1 MRSCLIADA
10 LATQG
15 ATVTWWASTLD
26 HKTKTFIA
34 EPGHVDQS
42 RPGVEIRLLH
52 GRPYTKNV
60 SLRRL
65 LHEQDVARDFRRRAA
80 KAPPPDLILASL
92 PSIDLADAATVLA
105 ARLGVPSFVDFRDL
119 WPEVFLDVS
128 PLTRALTRIAIEP
141 NFRKARR
148 ALSRATGIISITPKF
163 LDEALALA
171 GRARRPADRAFV
183 LAYPRPCYRE
193 DELQSAVE
201 RWRARGLRLDGSET
215 ILCYFGVLSE
225 FQMFD
230 AVLEGVTSLD
240 PAVRQRLRIVLCGH
254 GSWLEKLRGRAVQD
268 VPELL
273 VPGHVDG
280 PDIAVLISFAKA
292 GLLLYPNRKDYLI
305 SYPNKVGEYLSGGL
319 PILSSLGGE
328 SERLLREK
336 SCGIYVAL
344 TGVEW
349 ANGLLALFADE
360 DRYRLMREN
369 ARRAYD
375 EIFDADHVYNAWAQH
390 LMDYLR
396 LGREAAA

>member
-10 LATQG
+10 LAAQG
-15 ATVTWWASTLD
+15 ATVTWWAATLD

-34 EPGHVDQS
+34 GAGHVDRS

-52 GRPYTKNV
+52 GRPFTKNV
-60 SLRRL
+60 SLQRL
-65 LHEQDVARDFRRRAA
+65 LHEQDVARDFRRRAEEA
-80 KAPPPDLILASL
+80 QPPDLILASL
-92 PSIDLADAATVLA
+92 PTIDLADAATVIA
-105 ARLGVPSFVDFRDL
+105 GRLGVPSFVDFRDL

-128 PLTRALTRIAIEP
+128 PLPRVLTRIAIWP
-141 NFRKARR
+141 QFRKARR

-171 GRARRPADRAFV
+171 GRTRRPVDRAFV
-183 LAYPRPCYRE
+183 LAYPRPRYRE

-230 AVLEGVTSLD
+230 AALEGITSLD
-240 PAVRQRLRIVLCGH
+240 PAVRQRLRFVLCGQ
-254 GSWLEKLRGRAVQD
+254 GSWLEKLRARAAQD

-280 PDIAVLISFAKA
+280 PDIAALISFAKA

-319 PILSSLGGE
+319 PILSSLGGA
-328 SERLLREK
+328 SGQLIRER
-336 SCGIYVAL
+336 SCGVCVAP
-344 TGVEW
+344 TGAGW
-349 ANGLLALFADE
+349 AQGLRAFLIESTAFRD
-360 DRYRLMREN
+360 MRDN

-375 EIFDADHVYNAWAQH
+375 EIFNAGEVYDAWAHH
-390 LMDYLR
+390 LIAHARPTYSSD
-396 LGREAAA
+396 